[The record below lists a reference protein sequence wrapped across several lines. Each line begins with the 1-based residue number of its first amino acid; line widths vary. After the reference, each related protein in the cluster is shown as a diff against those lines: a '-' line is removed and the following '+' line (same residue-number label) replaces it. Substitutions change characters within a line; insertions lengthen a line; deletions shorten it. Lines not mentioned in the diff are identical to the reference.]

1 MYRCR
6 KGSIVSRFPCQWAL
20 WGSTLLFFVIMLTGN
35 RTMAQENNPYI
46 AYNVPAQ
53 NSLKFNR
60 FLINPTFSA
69 VREDK
74 SYLNMFHRNQS
85 AFFEDN
91 LQSYFLSYSGKI
103 NDNIGLG
110 VSIYHQQEGVMSNI
124 GIMANYA
131 YGVRLT
137 ESSSLTLGINI
148 PYFRSGF
155 DHGRANIGDDPLISD
170 LKHSSILMV
179 QPGVNISIGNWDVG
193 VFAENLYDI
202 NLATGE
208 SLTPFGEKTFSGHLQ
223 YVHNFPHYDGI
234 FEDGRLLPLARV
246 RLIDGED
253 LTYGGGV
260 ILDLPKLGW
269 VQGGYDSFYGG
280 SAGIGF
286 NLSRRLSLG
295 YNFEKGFS
303 GSFGSL
309 GITHEIS
316 IALSFAPKEMDYSP
330 RGRHPAAPVPT
341 RKKKDNKDNTGQSR
355 DLTAELE
362 RLRKEFLEKEEKT
375 KNLQSRIES
384 LETDHL
390 RDLERSTRMVMEM
403 VRQETRGT
411 RPDLEEKA
419 GQMMLDQERLG
430 KSSGP
435 RDLEMRAKRVME
447 MVQRE
452 ANKTKPKTDTETKKY
467 GINNAT
473 GQDASTEIIKRS
485 FSDVPGISTGYYIV
499 ANVFGTEKYL
509 KSFVEELIRRGLDAK
524 YFKNPENGLNY
535 VFLAHYEEHK
545 MAEDEIRSKLQGK
558 YFNEMWIMHVDNSRL
573 KGMEDKKSGTGN

>member
-1 MYRCR
+1 
-6 KGSIVSRFPCQWAL
+6 
-20 WGSTLLFFVIMLTGN
+20 
-35 RTMAQENNPYI
+35 MAQENNPYI